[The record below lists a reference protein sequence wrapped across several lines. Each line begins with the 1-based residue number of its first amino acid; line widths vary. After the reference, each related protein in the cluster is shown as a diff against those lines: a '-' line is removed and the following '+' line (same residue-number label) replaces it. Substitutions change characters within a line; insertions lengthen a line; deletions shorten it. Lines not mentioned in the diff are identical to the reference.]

1 MSNSLLS
8 ERPLVLI
15 VEDEAIIGYEVAD
28 ALLEER
34 YRVVGPFNSCART
47 LGSLAEHRP
56 DVAILDVLLRDGPS
70 TEIARELRK
79 ACVPFVVYSGSL
91 PGRADAA
98 FAGAPWLEKPTS
110 TADLLTILAQLTSD
124 EAGPAA
130 LAAHGQRPKGEAQR
144 QAA

>member
-1 MSNSLLS
+1 MGNFLRP
-8 ERPLVLI
+8 EGPLVLI

-47 LGSLAEHRP
+47 LHCLAENRP

-79 ACVPFVVYSGSL
+79 ACVPFLVYSGSL

-110 TADLLTILAQLTSD
+110 TADLLTILAQITSD
-124 EAGPAA
+124 GHEVPG
-130 LAAHGQRPKGEAQR
+130 LVAHGQCPRGEAQR